1 MIRIK
6 PLCELAWQQKQICN
20 TETKRLKKTSEV
32 SFQQMLENEMERLNG
47 ITNSKNFRSK

>member
-1 MIRIK
+1 MIKINS
-6 PLCELAWQQKQICN
+6 LCELAWQQKQICN